1 MFNEIVQI
9 DIAISIFFRNLV
21 VAGDTLAPVVR
32 VLSDFQVLL
41 VGALLVG
48 LWFYGIYQKNVGYK
62 IIALD
67 IFYAIMLA
75 F

>member
-1 MFNEIVQI
+1 MFNEIIQI

-21 VAGDTLAPVVR
+21 VAGDMLAPAVQ
-32 VLSDFQVLL
+32 VLSDFQVFL

-48 LWFYGIYQKNVGYK
+48 LWLYGIYQKNVGYK